1 MARISPLNEIHKIA
15 HLDRIIEIFAVGEER
30 TDSGAVRRTPVSL
43 GTHWA
48 KVEYV
53 GGSAGGSKEA
63 DEGGKLTEFQIVT
76 FIIRKI
82 AGITP
87 KNYIRHDGEDYD
99 IKGINEEGRNRFQK
113 IIAQRRS

>member
-1 MARISPLNEIHKIA
+1 M
-15 HLDRIIEIFAVGEER
+15 DRIIEIFQVGETR
-30 TDSGAVRRTPVSL
+30 SPSGAVVRTPVSL
-43 GTHWA
+43 GTRWA

-63 DEGGKLTEFQIVT
+63 DEAGKLTEFQMVS
-76 FIIRKI
+76 FIIRKLP
-82 AGITP
+82 GLSP
-87 KNYIRHDGEDYD
+87 KNYIRFVGEDYD